1 MEQYYKTDVNKTE
14 RGYLSLD
21 ILFSEEVNRAII
33 NESVNHRRIFSCQ
46 YKDRNYPV
54 LYPPFFISRTISVH
68 PNVTIVR

>member
-33 NESVNHRRIFSCQ
+33 NESEIGRAHV
-46 YKDRNYPV
+46 
-54 LYPPFFISRTISVH
+54 
-68 PNVTIVR
+68 

>member
-33 NESVNHRRIFSCQ
+33 NESVNHRRIFHVNTRIETIQ
-46 YKDRNYPV
+46 YYTLPSLFLV
-54 LYPPFFISRTISVH
+54 LFLYLQTLQ
-68 PNVTIVR
+68 